1 MIRTLLAHNSG
12 LVRGALAFVLQQEDD
27 IEVVAQVARVE
38 EMTPAALRHRPDI
51 AVVDLDLLAADGL
64 PAACR
69 LHRGLGC
76 CRVLILADRRRSG
89 MLRRAM
95 AAEAPAGIGFLAKD
109 DSPGRLVAAVR
120 KVASHETFVDPEL
133 VVAALDADSPLTAR
147 EAEILSL
154 AAQGVPVKE
163 IAPKLSLSP
172 GTVRNYVSRIIAKTG
187 ARTRIEAVRIALES
201 GWI

>member
-1 MIRTLLAHNSG
+1 MIRTLLAHDGG
-12 LVRGALAFVLQQEDD
+12 LVRGALAFVLQQEGD
-27 IEVVAQVARVE
+27 IEVVAQVDRAE
-38 EMTPAALRHRPDI
+38 EVAPAALRHRPDI
-51 AVVDLDLLAADGL
+51 AVVDLDLLGADGL
-64 PAACR
+64 PTACR
-69 LHRGLGC
+69 LHRGLRC

-89 MLRRAM
+89 MYRRAM

-109 DSPGRLVAAVR
+109 DSPGRLVDAVR
-120 KVASHETFVDPEL
+120 KVANRETFVDPML
-133 VVAALDADSPLTAR
+133 VVAALDARSPLTAR

-154 AAQGVPVKE
+154 AARGVPVKE